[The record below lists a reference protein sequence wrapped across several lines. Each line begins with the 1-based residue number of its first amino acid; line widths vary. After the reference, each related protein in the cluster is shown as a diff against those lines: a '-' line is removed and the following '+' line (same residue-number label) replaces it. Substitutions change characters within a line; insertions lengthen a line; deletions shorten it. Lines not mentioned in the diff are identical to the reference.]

1 MRRTILWI
9 GGARAFAVVGF
20 AVILAFMLCFAATA
34 PPTTM
39 SSSAAF
45 AQYKA
50 QTSTSS
56 DRSTINQ
63 TFLSCT
69 GELVQFQGTL
79 HEVAHQTIKP
89 NGSSQLTF
97 EHNIQGRGESASGVK
112 YVLHRT
118 FTQHQNF
125 SGEPPFIFNRTLTV
139 KIISQ
144 GSATPTDDFKL
155 DILIHSTVNAQGEL
169 TAVVDK
175 FEAVCT

>member
-20 AVILAFMLCFAATA
+20 AVILAFMLWFAATA

-50 QTSTSS
+50 ETFTSS

-63 TFLSCT
+63 SFFSCT
-69 GELVQFQGTL
+69 GEFVETQGTL
-79 HEVAHQTIKP
+79 HTVSHQTITP
-89 NGSSQLTF
+89 NGVFQVTANF
-97 EHNIQGRGESASGVK
+97 NIQGRGESASGGK
-112 YVLHRT
+112 YLTHET

-125 SGEPPFIFNRTLTV
+125 SGEPPFIFNRTLTARL
-139 KIISQ
+139 INQ
-144 GSATPTDDFKL
+144 GSGDDFTIN
-155 DILIHSTVNAQGEL
+155 ILIHSTVNAQGEI

-175 FEAVCT
+175 FEAVCRG